1 MPSVLIP
8 LAPGFE
14 DLEAVTVIDLL
25 RRAQIDVHVA
35 GLEAGPVRGSRGTT
49 VVPDIDLDDAMA
61 RDYDMVVLPGGLPGA
76 TNLDDDPRVH
86 EILKRTAGAGR
97 FTAAICAAPKVL
109 AHAGLLEGR
118 RATGFP
124 GVLEEAGGGA
134 RLESGAVVRD
144 GNVITS
150 RGPGTAMD
158 FALELIQILAGAELR
173 DKVEGALQRP
183 REHLAHIA

>member
-14 DLEAVTVIDLL
+14 ELEAVTVVDLL
-25 RRAQIDVHVA
+25 RRAQFDVDIA
-35 GLEAGPVRGSRGTT
+35 GLDMGPVRGSRGTV
-49 VVPDIDLDDAMA
+49 VVPDIGLDDAMT

-76 TNLDDDPRVH
+76 TNLDADPRVH
-86 EILKRTAGAGR
+86 EILKRTANAGR

-109 AHAGLLEGR
+109 AHAGLLDGR

-134 RLESGAVVRD
+134 RLESGAVVCD
-144 GNVITS
+144 GNIITS

-158 FALELIQILAGAELR
+158 FALELIRVLADAALR
-173 DKVEGALQRP
+173 DKVEAALQRP
-183 REHLAHIA
+183 REHLSTSD